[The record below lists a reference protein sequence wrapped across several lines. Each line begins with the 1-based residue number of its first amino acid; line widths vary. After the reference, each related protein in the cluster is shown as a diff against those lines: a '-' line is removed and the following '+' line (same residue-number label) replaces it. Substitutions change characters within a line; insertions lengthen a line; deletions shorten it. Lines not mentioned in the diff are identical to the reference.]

1 MWKGYPL
8 TPGQVG
14 SPEARA
20 RCGCT
25 LASLSESAATPAGA
39 GGGPTWPNH
48 LRNCGLSE
56 TTILTNLSPYA
67 SLTLVLRAAPSANDR
82 YARSIRTD
90 AGCQPGSDPVG
101 KFGGGDGFC
110 VKAETLAVASEERS
124 GHLPVSNRNAVPV
137 GADPRRHWLAAP
149 PP

>member
-1 MWKGYPL
+1 MALEHERGVVAAEPKRGLEQPHQLVWKGYPL
-8 TPGQVG
+8 APGQVG
-14 SPEARA
+14 TPEARA

-82 YARSIRTD
+82 YARSIRTM
-90 AGCQPGSDPVG
+90 PGASLEVIRW
-101 KFGGGDGFC
+101 
-110 VKAETLAVASEERS
+110 VNLEAETGSA
-124 GHLPVSNRNAVPV
+124 
-137 GADPRRHWLAAP
+137 
-149 PP
+149 